1 MGEEKPQYESANI
14 SIFEWCYPLCEIYDK
29 DMDSYVHIRT
39 PEDAKALIDS
49 LNNFL
54 STIPIEFGGIKNE

>member
-1 MGEEKPQYESANI
+1 MSEEKSQYESANI

-39 PEDAKALIDS
+39 PEDAEALIGS
-49 LNNFL
+49 LNNF
-54 STIPIEFGGIKNE
+54 